1 MMAEDSPK
9 RRKANF
15 NEAETEVLIEQVLK
29 HEQLLFAA
37 GPGRA
42 SPGQKRKVW
51 ELIRHKV
58 NPVAA
63 CPRDVEDLKKRWR
76 DLKRRDRSKLCRL
89 SQGCGPPGPAA
100 ALGLGL
106 LLAPEEMPP
115 AAAVPPGRHHH
126 HLHRLHHHHHH
137 RAYGSL
143 LPAEAVPIVG
153 GIDTL
158 ELPGAAVGEMGFNDD
173 PGPSHQPGLEKMNLK
188 EEIVV
193 KVVEPE
199 ESSEDMA
206 VVPPSQEQLPFLGTS
221 GGGSSGKVKA
231 KTKARPQADQNEI
244 TEADL
249 VQIQQ
254 TQMQVIQSGFDNVNH
269 NLRLLQQ
276 GMQDLSNSLSIMAQT
291 LVAIKNV
298 YVKNN
303 TGPTTYAT
311 ASTQT
316 AAGYLSPGS
325 PQVSPTEDRGRAQ
338 VAGSSSRS
346 SSCSSSSMSQ
356 EPGPSEFPRP
366 TLRTIK
372 KEHPN
377 GCYYFCFA
385 DV

>member
-1 MMAEDSPK
+1 MAEDSPK

-15 NEAETEVLIEQVLK
+15 NEAETEVLIEQVLR
-29 HEQLLFAA
+29 HEQVLFAA

-51 ELIRHKV
+51 ELIRHKILEYV
-58 NPVAA
+58 NG
-63 CPRDVEDLKKRWR
+63 E
-76 DLKRRDRSKLCRL
+76 SNIF
-89 SQGCGPPGPAA
+89 
-100 ALGLGL
+100 
-106 LLAPEEMPP
+106 
-115 AAAVPPGRHHH
+115 
-126 HLHRLHHHHHH
+126 LH
-137 RAYGSL
+137 S
-143 LPAEAVPIVG
+143 I
-153 GIDTL
+153 I
-158 ELPGAAVGEMGFNDD
+158 GFADD
-173 PGPSHQPGLEKMNLK
+173 PGPSHQTCAEKVHLK

-206 VVPPSQEQLPFLGTS
+206 VVPPSQEQLPFLRVQN
-221 GGGSSGKVKA
+221 GSPCGKVKA
-231 KTKARPQADQNEI
+231 KTKTQLQTNPNEI
-244 TEADL
+244 TEEDL
-249 VQIQQ
+249 LHIQQ
-254 TQMQVIQSGFDNVNH
+254 NQLDVIQSGFESINH

-276 GMQDLSNSLSIMAQT
+276 GMQDLNNSLSVMAHT

-303 TGPTTYAT
+303 AGPVTFAT
-311 ASTQT
+311 VTTQT
-316 AAGYLSPGS
+316 TAGYLSPGS
-325 PQVSPTEDRGRAQ
+325 PLAEDRVRVP
-338 VAGSSSRS
+338 VAGGSSRS

-366 TLRTIK
+366 PHRSIK

>member
-1 MMAEDSPK
+1 MAEDSPK

-29 HEQLLFAA
+29 HEQVLFAA

-63 CPRDVEDLKKRWR
+63 CPREVEDLKKRWR
-76 DLKRRDRSKLCRL
+76 DLKRRDRSKLCRIT
-89 SQGCGPPGPAA
+89 QGPGGPLPHPAS
-100 ALGLGL
+100 LGL
-106 LLAPEEMPP
+106 LLPPEDVSPPDHLRSYGSGLP
-115 AAAVPPGRHHH
+115 AAN
-126 HLHRLHHHHHH
+126 
-137 RAYGSL
+137 
-143 LPAEAVPIVG
+143 EAVPIVG

-158 ELPGAAVGEMGFNDD
+158 DLPPGASVTDVGLTED
-173 PGPSHQPGLEKMNLK
+173 PGPSHQPCLEKINLK

-199 ESSEDMA
+199 ESSEDMT
-206 VVPPSQEQLPFLGTS
+206 VVPPSQDQLPFLGIPN
-221 GGGSSGKVKA
+221 GDLCGKVKA
-231 KTKARPQADQNEI
+231 KTKTQPQPDPNEI
-244 TEADL
+244 TEEDL
-249 VQIQQ
+249 LQIQQ
-254 TQMQVIQSGFDNVNH
+254 NQLHVIQSGFDSINH

-276 GMQDLSNSLSIMAQT
+276 GMQDLNNSLNIMAHT

-303 TGPTTYAT
+303 AGPTTFAT
-311 ASTQT
+311 VATQT
-316 AAGYLSPGS
+316 TAGYLSPGS
-325 PQVSPTEDRGRAQ
+325 PLVEDRIRVP
-338 VAGSSSRS
+338 VAGNSSRS

-366 TLRTIK
+366 PHRPIK

>member
-1 MMAEDSPK
+1 MAEDSPK

-15 NEAETEVLIEQVLK
+15 NEAETEVLVEQVLR
-29 HEQLLFAA
+29 HEQVLFAA

-42 SPGQKRKVW
+42 SPGQKRRVW

-89 SQGCGPPGPAA
+89 TPPAP
-100 ALGLGL
+100 GLGL
-106 LLAPEEMPP
+106 LLAPEE
-115 AAAVPPGRHHH
+115 
-126 HLHRLHHHHHH
+126 
-137 RAYGSL
+137 
-143 LPAEAVPIVG
+143 LPAPDARPFAAHAPPIAG

-158 ELPGAAVGEMGFNDD
+158 DLPGAAADADFTDD
-173 PGPSHQPGLEKMNLK
+173 PGPSHEPCLEKINLK
-188 EEIVV
+188 EDIVV

-199 ESSEDMA
+199 ENSEDMA
-206 VVPPSQEQLPFLGTS
+206 VVPPSQEQVPFLEIPDE
-221 GGGSSGKVKA
+221 GSSGKVKT
-231 KTKARPQADQNEI
+231 KTKSQPQIDPNEM
-244 TEADL
+244 TEEDL
-249 VQIQQ
+249 LQIQQ
-254 TQMQVIQSGFDNVNH
+254 NQLHVIQSGFDSINH

-276 GMQDLSNSLSIMAQT
+276 GMQDLNNSLSVMAHT

-303 TGPTTYAT
+303 AGPTTFAT
-311 ASTQT
+311 VATQT
-316 AAGYLSPGS
+316 TAGYLSPGS
-325 PQVSPTEDRGRAQ
+325 PLVEDRVRVP
-338 VAGSSSRS
+338 VAGGSSRS

-366 TLRTIK
+366 QHRPIK
-372 KEHPN
+372 KEHQN

>member
-29 HEQLLFAA
+29 HEQMLFAA

-42 SPGQKRKVW
+42 SPGQKRRVW

-89 SQGCGPPGPAA
+89 SQGCGPAGHSG
-100 ALGLGL
+100 GLGL
-106 LLAPEEMPP
+106 LLCTEEMPQP
-115 AAAVPPGRHHH
+115 APQPDHQ
-126 HLHRLHHHHHH
+126 
-137 RAYGSL
+137 RAYGSAL
-143 LPAEAVPIVG
+143 GPAEAVPIVG

-158 ELPGAAVGEMGFNDD
+158 DLPGASVVDIGFTDD
-173 PGPSHQPGLEKMNLK
+173 PGPSHQPCLEKMNLK

-206 VVPPSQEQLPFLGTS
+206 VVPPSQEQLPFLGTAGS
-221 GGGSSGKVKA
+221 GLSGKVKA
-231 KTKARPQADQNEI
+231 KTKGRSQTDQNEI
-244 TEADL
+244 TEEDL
-249 VQIQQ
+249 MQIQQ
-254 TQMQVIQSGFDNVNH
+254 NQMQVIQSGFDSVNH

-276 GMQDLSNSLSIMAQT
+276 GMQDLSNSLSIMAHT

-311 ASTQT
+311 TSTQT
-316 AAGYLSPGS
+316 TAGYLSPGS
-325 PQVSPTEDRGRAQ
+325 PQISPAEDRGRAQ

-366 TLRTIK
+366 PLRTIK